1 MSTHRDGAA
10 LAHDGDDRVVGAR
23 PARGR
28 VDDDP
33 DGLVL
38 HERERLRVEHEL
50 DVALAEDLLE
60 GVERESGELGLD
72 EVRSVLKIYI
82 VSMSDGNGM
91 SGLQ

>member
-60 GVERESGELGLD
+60 RVEREAGELGLD
-72 EVRSVLKIYI
+72 EVRTVLKIYI
-82 VSMSDGNGM
+82 VSKSDGNSM